1 MNNSQQVIYKVQKDI
16 ETPIVK
22 MNVER
27 TTETAFYT
35 SKNVRCNFET
45 NHYKAF
51 NSEHQAIEF
60 KREIFEAKIAD
71 FAAKLSECKRHFE
84 AFKQK
89 YNL

>member
-1 MNNSQQVIYKVQKDI
+1 MNNSQQIIYKVQKDI

-35 SKNVRCNFET
+35 SKNVRCNYET

-51 NSEHQAIEF
+51 NSELKAIEF
-60 KREIFEAKIAD
+60 KREIFETKIAESV
-71 FAAKLSECKRHFE
+71 AKLNECKRQFE